1 MSRRP
6 PRSTRTDTLFPY
18 TTLFRSVRRF
28 RAASS
33 LRTQRR
39 RGSSSAGLLFAGP
52 HQTIAAARQGARE
65 VTPKFIMLNLVS
77 ASCSTFHHADRQTA
91 LRRFLIFVGPVRGPL
106 QHRPDHLTAAAAELG
121 QEEAR
126 GRKCKTVE

>member
-52 HQTIAAARQGARE
+52 HQTIAAAMQDARE
-65 VTPKFIMLNLVS
+65 VTPKFIMLTLVS
-77 ASCSTFHHADRQTA
+77 ASCSTFQHADRQPA
-91 LRRFLIFVGPVRGPL
+91 LPRFLLFFAHVSARL
-106 QHRPDHLTAAAAELG
+106 QHLRHY
-121 QEEAR
+121 R
-126 GRKCKTVE
+126 V